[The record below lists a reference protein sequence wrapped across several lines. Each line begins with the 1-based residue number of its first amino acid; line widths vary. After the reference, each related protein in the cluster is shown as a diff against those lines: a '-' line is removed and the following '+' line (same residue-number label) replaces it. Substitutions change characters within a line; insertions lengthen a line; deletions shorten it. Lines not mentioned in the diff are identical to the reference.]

1 MSDDSIKLSKKQI
14 NFLMSKYETDDPDE
28 AVELLIES
36 MVLKSIDPMQMKVHI
51 DKMMAKEN
59 N

>member
-1 MSDDSIKLSKKQI
+1 
-14 NFLMSKYETDDPDE
+14 MSKYETDDPDE

>member
-1 MSDDSIKLSKKQI
+1 MLK
-14 NFLMSKYETDDPDE
+14 FETDDPDE

-36 MVLKSIDPMQMKVHI
+36 MVMKSVDPMQMQAYINKL
-51 DKMMAKEN
+51 MAKEN

>member
-1 MSDDSIKLSKKQI
+1 MSDSVRLSKKQI
-14 NFLMSKYETDDPDE
+14 NFLMSKFETDDPDE

-36 MVLKSIDPMQMKVHI
+36 MVMKSVDPMQMQAYINKL
-51 DKMMAKEN
+51 MAKEN